1 MKRFIPAKLALFVAT
16 IFLGTGCTQ
25 QYLVSSD
32 ADYITQQPVT
42 YQSPTSY
49 NPEQSVTTNMTSV
62 DIECSDEVSPHESNC
77 DRGEIRADKLTA
89 KSTQR
94 TSSGV
99 VHSLKSIQ
107 GHQIKVIEQ
116 PTGFLFPNYRGKTI
130 ILVIF
135 GKDCPYCTDE
145 IPILKSLKQRY
156 RGEVE
161 VIAIQAQERMS
172 PHIAKNYINKHRIN
186 YPIIEGDD
194 ATELQYF
201 IQNSYGWTGVL
212 PFTMVIKDGITEF
225 TYPGAISRNEIR
237 ADMDSLF

>member
-1 MKRFIPAKLALFVAT
+1 MKRFIPAKLALPVTT

-32 ADYITQQPVT
+32 ANYIAQQPAT
-42 YQSPTSY
+42 YQSPTSM
-49 NPEQSVTTNMTSV
+49 SSV
-62 DIECSDEVSPHESNC
+62 DIECSDEVSPSESNC
-77 DRGEIRADKLTA
+77 DRAEIRADKLTG
-89 KSTQR
+89 KNTQR
-94 TSSGV
+94 TSSGIM
-99 VHSLKSIQ
+99 HSFTSIQ

-135 GKDCPYCTDE
+135 GKECPYCIDE

-161 VIAIQAQERMS
+161 VIAIQAQEHMA
-172 PHIAKNYINKHRIN
+172 PHIAKSYINKHRIN

-194 ATELQYF
+194 ATDLQYF
-201 IQNSYGWTGVL
+201 IQNTYGWTGIL
-212 PFTMVIKDGITEF
+212 PFTMVVKDGITEL
-225 TYPGAISRNEIR
+225 TYPGAVSYNEIR
-237 ADMDSLF
+237 ADMDTLL